1 MKRHLAQKETFQK
14 AKTHELDHIKM
25 ELMNQSKRNGHNFL
39 LNSFVVSFGNS
50 VFNNSNWDRISEGI
64 IKKSISGTE

>member
-1 MKRHLAQKETFQK
+1 MKRYLAQKETFQK

-25 ELMNQSKRNGHNFL
+25 ELINQSKRNDHNFP

-50 VFNNSNWDRISEGI
+50 ILNNLQLGQN
-64 IKKSISGTE
+64 K